1 MNGYLLD
8 TNVISEFSKKKTD
21 GRVRKWVDA
30 QNEAALYLSVLTFGE
45 IRKGIKLLPEIEKRT
60 ELEKW
65 LETELPAR
73 FKDRL
78 LPVTA
83 GIAEIWG
90 SMAAKA
96 QMEGIALGAFDG
108 LLGATAANHELT
120 VATRN
125 VPDFLA
131 CNVPLINPWDF

>member
-8 TNVISEFSKKKTD
+8 TNVISEFSKKQPD
-21 GRVRKWVDA
+21 ERVRKWVDA
-30 QNEAALYLSVLTFGE
+30 QNEATLYLSVLTFGE
-45 IRKGIKLLPEIEKRT
+45 IRKGITLLPQAKKRT

-78 LPVTA
+78 LPVTDE
-83 GIAEIWG
+83 IAEIWG
-90 SMAAKA
+90 SMSAKG
-96 QMEGIALGAFDG
+96 QIEGIALGAIDG
-108 LLGATAANHELT
+108 LLGATAANHDLT

-125 VPDFLA
+125 GPDFRA
-131 CNVPLINPWDF
+131 CNVPLVNPWDF

>member
-8 TNVISEFSKKKTD
+8 TNVISEFSKKKPD
-21 GRVRKWVDA
+21 ERVRKWVDA

-45 IRKGIKLLPEIEKRT
+45 IRKGITLLPQAEKRT
-60 ELEKW
+60 KLENW
-65 LETELPAR
+65 LETELPGR
-73 FKDRL
+73 FKGRL
-78 LPVTA
+78 LPVTD

-96 QMEGIALGAFDG
+96 QMEGVALGAIDG
-108 LLGATAANHELT
+108 LLGATAANHDLT

-125 VPDFLA
+125 TSDFRA

>member
-8 TNVISEFSKKKTD
+8 TNVISEFSKKKAD
-21 GRVRKWVDA
+21 ERVRKWVDA
-30 QNEAALYLSVLTFGE
+30 QNEATLYLSVLTFGE
-45 IRKGIKLLPEIEKRT
+45 IRKGITLLPQAEKRA

-65 LETELPAR
+65 LDTELRAR

-78 LPVTA
+78 LPITD
-83 GIAEIWG
+83 GIAVIWG

-96 QMEGIALGAFDG
+96 QMEGIALGAIDG

-120 VATRN
+120 VVTRN
-125 VPDFLA
+125 VPD
-131 CNVPLINPWDF
+131 

>member
-1 MNGYLLD
+1 MGRCAERSRTLFKRAYIWRD
-8 TNVISEFSKKKTD
+8 T
-21 GRVRKWVDA
+21 
-30 QNEAALYLSVLTFGE
+30 
-45 IRKGIKLLPEIEKRT
+45 KGITLLPEIEKRT

-65 LETELPAR
+65 LEAELPAR

-96 QMEGIALGAFDG
+96 QMEGIALGAIDG

>member
-1 MNGYLLD
+1 MSSRNSAKIGSMAERSR
-8 TNVISEFSKKKTD
+8 T
-21 GRVRKWVDA
+21 
-30 QNEAALYLSVLTFGE
+30 LSVLTFGE
-45 IRKGIKLLPEIEKRT
+45 IRKGITLLPEIEKLT

-96 QMEGIALGAFDG
+96 QMEGIALGAIDG

>member
-8 TNVISEFSKKKTD
+8 TNVISEFSKKKPD
-21 GRVRKWVDA
+21 ERVRKWVDA
-30 QNEAALYLSVLTFGE
+30 QNEATLYLSVLTFGE
-45 IRKGIKLLPEIEKRT
+45 IRKGITLLPQAKKRT

-65 LETELPAR
+65 LQTELPAR

-78 LPVTA
+78 LPVTD
-83 GIAEIWG
+83 GIAQIWG
-90 SMAAKA
+90 SMAAQA
-96 QMEGIALGAFDG
+96 EMQGIPLSAIDG
-108 LLGATAANHELT
+108 LLGATAANHDLT

-125 VPDFLA
+125 LPDFRG